1 MFWLSGS
8 SAQAR
13 LLWHMGL
20 SYSTVCVIFTDQG
33 SNPCPLHWQADS
45 LFFTTGPPNKPQV
58 VLLNGGNIMPF
69 PLFSPCRWAI
79 LNYTEEGSPLLQI
92 WENATENWTAN
103 TAEHLCQSKMLAFRL
118 YLKKKQ
124 ASLLFLSLI
133 FIFHLS
139 QLAAQTILEL
149 LGCLHRLNINT

>member
-1 MFWLSGS
+1 MPPAQLFWLSGS
-8 SAQAR
+8 SAQVR
-13 LLWHMGL
+13 LLWHMVL

-33 SNPCPLHWQADS
+33 SNLCPLHWQADC

-69 PLFSPCRWAI
+69 PLFLSMQVSH
-79 LNYTEEGSPLLQI
+79 LDYTEEGSPLLQI
-92 WENATENWTAN
+92 WENTTENWTTD

-118 YLKKKQ
+118 CLKKKQ

-133 FIFHLS
+133 FIFYLS
-139 QLAAQTILEL
+139 QLAA
-149 LGCLHRLNINT
+149 